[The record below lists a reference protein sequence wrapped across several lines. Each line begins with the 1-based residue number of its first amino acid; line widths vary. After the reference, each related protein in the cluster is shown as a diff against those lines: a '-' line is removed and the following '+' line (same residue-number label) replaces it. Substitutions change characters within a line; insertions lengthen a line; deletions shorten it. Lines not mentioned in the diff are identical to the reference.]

1 MSSTLLAAILFTG
14 AWAAFAVI
22 GFRIALLYRPQDRVE
37 AHNDTYGVYFGM
49 VGLLYA
55 ILLAFVVVVAWE
67 QFNSAEESTHT
78 EVTRLS
84 NLFRDSVPLPDTD
97 QNRIQNALVVYVE
110 NVIDREY
117 DAMARGESD
126 VPTEAAYEAIW
137 NDFYTVG
144 VPGDG
149 PAAAFYDSAVGRLN
163 ELGEARRLRVLS
175 SQSTIPVPLWV
186 LLVGGGLF
194 TISWLFPFYMGNTR
208 VQTLALGSVGA
219 FTGFV
224 LFLIYA
230 LQHPFA
236 GDIAIEPAVYQ
247 GLLDGWQQKL
257 GQ

>member
-1 MSSTLLAAILFTG
+1 MSSTLIAAILFTG

-22 GFRIALLYRPQDRVE
+22 GFRIALRYRPQDRIE
-37 AHNDTYGVYFGM
+37 EHNDTYGVYFSM

-84 NLFRDSVPLPDTD
+84 NLFRDSVPLNDTD
-97 QNRIQNALVVYVE
+97 QNRIQTALAVYVQ

-117 DAMARGESD
+117 DAMAEGEAD
-126 VPTEAAYEAIW
+126 DPTEEAYEAIW
-137 NDFYTVG
+137 NGFYSAA
-144 VPGDG
+144 VPGEG
-149 PAAAFYDSAVGRLN
+149 PAASFYDSAVGRLN
-163 ELGEARRLRVLS
+163 ELGEARRLRILS
-175 SQSTIPVPLWV
+175 SQSTIPLPLWV
-186 LLVGGGLF
+186 LLIGGGIF
-194 TISWLFPFYMGNTR
+194 TISWLFPFYMGDTR
-208 VQTLALGSVGA
+208 VQTIALGSVGA

-236 GDIAIEPAVYQ
+236 GDIAIDPSVYQ
-247 GLLDGWQQKL
+247 SLLDGWQEKL
-257 GQ
+257 RQ